1 MSTTTSTSGSPWSPR
16 ITSEADQIDFLEEW
30 KAKRE
35 KLRMRSLPAVPSTTQ
50 PNDSQCSGVRGEA
63 LRPASAQQHVSPN
76 EHRSQGSNTPKSGND
91 ERGLGNVSQSRTES
105 SEKAVSPSP
114 SSKEKSGSLGS
125 LSYRKNK
132 TQVEKRKLR
141 EKRRSTGVVNLS
153 LRFESSDEDKDVVDR
168 EKQPS
173 SPDLLKLP
181 STVEDGTR
189 VSLNKQKR
197 CTGNANLEDQSP
209 VNRTLNS
216 SQNRLSP
223 EGEDAGYKTELEK
236 NLHELEKEIIGEKRS
251 NQRLKKQLQEKEDLV
266 QKLQAEIGLMN
277 KDMDSLEDEN
287 QQLREENKTL
297 LRVVNQ
303 LTSS

>member
-1 MSTTTSTSGSPWSPR
+1 MSTTTSTSGFPWSPR

-35 KLRMRSLPAVPSTTQ
+35 KLRMRSLPAVPSTIQ
-50 PNDSQCSGVRGEA
+50 PNDSQSSGVRGET

-76 EHRSQGSNTPKSGND
+76 EHRSQGNNTPKSGSD
-91 ERGLGNVSQSRTES
+91 ECSLGNVSQSRTES

-114 SSKEKSGSLGS
+114 SSKEKSGSSGS
-125 LSYRKNK
+125 SSYRKNK

-153 LRFESSDEDKDVVDR
+153 LRFESSDEDKDVADR

-181 STVEDGTR
+181 STVE
-189 VSLNKQKR
+189 VSN
-197 CTGNANLEDQSP
+197 GNTNLEAQSP

-236 NLHELEKEIIGEKRS
+236 NLHELEKEINGEKRS
-251 NQRLKKQLQEKEDLV
+251 NQRLRKQLQEKEDLV